1 MDGKNFLLENMV
13 HYTDYVCITESM
25 HFFDTKNSRTK

>member
-13 HYTDYVCITESM
+13 RYIEYASTTESM
-25 HFFDTKNSRTK
+25 HLFDTKYFHTE